1 MGLQGAQGKRPQRM
15 GAIRARDA
23 SPRASPPGWL
33 ARYRWPM
40 PDPAL
45 TRHIAACNNVASPA
59 GLIPF
64 RIGAAQVGWVS
75 PDLAQALTFRP
86 RDFHFDRDGVAL
98 AARLRSPGLR
108 SEALAQ
114 ALPALAAGKFLR
126 IRGEAFDVRETSTG
140 SVLATLDR
148 GALPAFGVM
157 SQGVHVNGIVRRAD
171 GLHLWVGIR
180 AKDKAVAPGQLDN
193 VVAGGIPAGL
203 TPAECLVKEA
213 EEEACLPAELA
224 ARARPVGRVSYV
236 MANAE
241 GLRRDVL
248 HCYDLEIPEGV
259 IPRPGDD
266 EVERFELWPAARVL
280 DAVRTTDSVKFN
292 VNLVLIDLFLREGLV
307 ADPDG
312 SLRAG
317 LDQGPD

>member
-1 MGLQGAQGKRPQRM
+1 
-15 GAIRARDA
+15 
-23 SPRASPPGWL
+23 
-33 ARYRWPM
+33 M
-40 PDPAL
+40 PDQSL
-45 TRHIAACNNVASPA
+45 QRHIDACNNIASPA

-75 PDLAQALTFRP
+75 PELAQALTFRP

-98 AARLRSPGLR
+98 AARLRSPGAR
-108 SEALAQ
+108 SQAMAEAL
-114 ALPALAAGKFLR
+114 PTLAAGGFLR
-126 IRGEAFDVRETSTG
+126 IRQEAFDVRETSTG
-140 SVLATLDR
+140 RPLATLDR

-157 SQGVHVNGIVRRAD
+157 SQGVHVNGLVRRAD
-171 GLHLWVGIR
+171 GLHVWVGVR
-180 AKDKAVAPGQLDN
+180 ARDKAVAPGQLDN
-193 VVAGGIPAGL
+193 IVAGGIPAGL
-203 TPAECLVKEA
+203 SPAECLVKEA
-213 EEEACLPAELA
+213 AEEASLPPGLA
-224 ARARPVGRVSYV
+224 AAARPAGRVSYV

-248 HCYDLEIPEGV
+248 HCYDLDIPEGV
-259 IPRPGDD
+259 TPVPGDD
-266 EVERFELWPAARVL
+266 EVERFDLWPATRL
-280 DAVRTTDSVKFN
+280 LEAVRETDTVKFN

>member
-1 MGLQGAQGKRPQRM
+1 
-15 GAIRARDA
+15 
-23 SPRASPPGWL
+23 
-33 ARYRWPM
+33 M

-45 TRHIAACNNVASPA
+45 QRHIDACNNIASPA

-64 RIGAAQVGWVS
+64 RIGGAQVGWVNAE
-75 PDLAQALTFRP
+75 LAQALTFRP

-98 AARLRSPGLR
+98 AGRLRSPGQR
-108 SEALAQ
+108 SQALAE
-114 ALPALAAGKFLR
+114 ALPALAARGHLR
-126 IRGEAFDVRETSTG
+126 LRGEDFDVRGTAAGPS
-140 SVLATLDR
+140 LAMLDR

-157 SQGVHVNGIVRRAD
+157 SQGVHVNGLVRRAE
-171 GLHLWVGIR
+171 GLHVWVGIR

-203 TPAECLVKEA
+203 SAEECLVKEA
-213 EEEACLPAELA
+213 AEEACLPPTLA
-224 ARARPVGRVSYV
+224 ATARPVGRVSYV

-248 HCYDLEIPEGV
+248 HCYDLDIPEGV

-266 EVERFELWPAARVL
+266 EVERFELWPAARL
-280 DAVRTTDSVKFN
+280 LEAVRATDSVKFN
-292 VNLVLIDLFLREGLV
+292 VNLVLLDLFLREGLV

-312 SLRAG
+312 LLRAG

>member
-1 MGLQGAQGKRPQRM
+1 
-15 GAIRARDA
+15 
-23 SPRASPPGWL
+23 
-33 ARYRWPM
+33 M

-45 TRHIAACNNVASPA
+45 ARHIAACNNLASPA

-64 RIGAAQVGWVS
+64 RIGPAQVGWVS
-75 PDLAQALTFRP
+75 AELAQALTFRP
-86 RDFHFDRDGVAL
+86 RDFHFDAGGVAL
-98 AARLRSPGLR
+98 AARLRSAGMR

-114 ALPALAAGKFLR
+114 ALPSLAAGKFLR

-140 SVLATLDR
+140 PVLAVLDR
-148 GALPAFGVM
+148 GALPAFGVI

-171 GLHLWVGIR
+171 GLHLWIGIR

-203 TPAECLVKEA
+203 TAEETLVKEA
-213 EEEACLPAELA
+213 AEEACLPPDLA
-224 ARARPVGRVSYV
+224 AMARRAGRVSYV

-259 IPRPGDD
+259 VPSPGDD

-280 DAVRTTDSVKFN
+280 EAVRSTDSVKFN
-292 VNLVLIDLFLREGLV
+292 VNLVLIDLFLREGLIG
-307 ADPDG
+307 DPDG